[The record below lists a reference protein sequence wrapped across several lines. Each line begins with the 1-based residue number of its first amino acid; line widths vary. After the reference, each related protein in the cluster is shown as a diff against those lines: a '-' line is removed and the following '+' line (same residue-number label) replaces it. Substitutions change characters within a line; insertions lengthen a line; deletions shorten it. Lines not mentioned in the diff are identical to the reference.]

1 MATTTG
7 EAAPLSL
14 GSQQYRPPTSMGR
27 LIWNRFKRHKMAVVG
42 LVVMVVLVLSAAF
55 APLITDHDP
64 YKSSFRTRY
73 LPPSLEFPMGTDDL
87 GRDIFTRILYG
98 GRVSLSVG
106 LLAITIAITI
116 GTTVGALAGFYG
128 GRTDNILMRLVDV
141 MLSMPRL
148 FMLIVITMLLRSVNS
163 PALQFLG
170 GVPIIIVV
178 IGILAWMGVARLVRA
193 SFLSLKEKEFVEAA
207 RAAGASNTRIIMRH
221 ILPNSMTPI
230 IVAATLGLAGAIISE
245 SGLSFLGLGVQVPT
259 PTWGNMLTNA
269 QDEMLKGHTWMAIF
283 PGLMIFLTVIA
294 MNFVGDGLRDA
305 LDPYK
310 SQ

>member
-1 MATTTG
+1 MATATD
-7 EAAPLSL
+7 AQPLAL
-14 GSQQYRPPTSMGR
+14 SQREYRPPTSMRR
-27 LIWNRFKRHKMAVVG
+27 LIWNRFKRHKLAVLG
-42 LVVMVVLVLSAAF
+42 LIVLAVLVISAAL
-55 APLITDHDP
+55 APWITSHDP
-64 YKSSFRTRY
+64 EKSSFRTRY
-73 LPPSLEFPMGTDDL
+73 EAPSLEFPMGTDDL
-87 GRDIFTRILYG
+87 GRDILTRILYG

-106 LLAITIAITI
+106 ILAITIAITI

-128 GRTDNILMRLVDV
+128 GRVDNTLMRLVDV

-170 GVPIIIVV
+170 GVPIIVVV

-207 RAAGASNTRIIMRH
+207 RAAGANNMRIIVRH
-221 ILPNSMTPI
+221 ILPNAMTPI

-269 QDEMLKGHTWMAIF
+269 QDEMLKGHTWMALF
-283 PGLMIFLTVIA
+283 PGLMIFITVIA

-305 LDPYK
+305 LDPHK
-310 SQ
+310 SH

>member
-1 MATTTG
+1 MATTTD
-7 EAAPLSL
+7 APAITLSNK
-14 GSQQYRPPTSMGR
+14 QYRPPTSMTR
-27 LIWNRFKRHKMAVVG
+27 LIWNRFTKHRLAVVG
-42 LVVMVVLVLSAAF
+42 LIVMIILVSSAAF
-55 APLITDHDP
+55 APLIRDHDP

-73 LPPSLEFPMGTDDL
+73 EAPSLEFPMGTDDL
-87 GRDIFTRILYG
+87 GRDILTRILYG
-98 GRVSLSVG
+98 GRISLSVG
-106 LLAITIAITI
+106 MLAIIIAITI
-116 GTTVGALAGFYG
+116 GTTVGALSGFYG
-128 GRTDNILMRLVDV
+128 GRVDNVLMRLVDV

-170 GVPIIIVV
+170 GVPIIVVV

-207 RAAGASNTRIIMRH
+207 RAAGASNLRIIVRH

-269 QDEMLKGHTWMAIF
+269 QDEMLKGHAWMAIF
-283 PGLMIFLTVIA
+283 PGLMIFVTVIA

-305 LDPYK
+305 LDPHK
-310 SQ
+310 SH

>member
-1 MATTTG
+1 MATTT
-7 EAAPLSL
+7 EAQPLAL
-14 GSQQYRPPTSMGR
+14 NQRIYRPPTSMTR
-27 LIWNRFKRHKMAVVG
+27 MVWNRFTKHRLAVVG
-42 LVVMVVLVLSAAF
+42 LIILMILVFASAF
-55 APLITDHDP
+55 APLITEHDP

-73 LPPSLEFPMGTDDL
+73 EAPSLEFPMGTDDL
-87 GRDIFTRILYG
+87 GRDMLTRILYG

-106 LLAITIAITI
+106 LLAIVIALSI
-116 GTTVGALAGFYG
+116 GTLVGSLAGFYG
-128 GRTDNILMRLVDV
+128 GRMDNILMRLVDV

-207 RAAGASNTRIIMRH
+207 RAAGASNMRIIIRH

-283 PGLMIFLTVIA
+283 PGLMIFITVIA

-310 SQ
+310 AQG